1 MTTFADS
8 RHDHDV
14 APGAEEDLVT
24 SVSDFLREAG
34 SGGVRLNTVM
44 DRFIADGH
52 AVPSLSN
59 VLTQLIRENRIVLTP
74 DRRFRW
80 TVTQ

>member
-1 MTTFADS
+1 MTTFADF

-14 APGAEEDLVT
+14 TPGADEDLVT

-34 SGGVRLNTVM
+34 SEGVRLNTVM

-52 AVPSLSN
+52 TVPSLSN
-59 VLTQLIRENRIVLTP
+59 VLTQLIREGRIVLTP
-74 DRRFRW
+74 DRQLRW
-80 TVTQ
+80 AVTQ